1 VRYRVHGQPEEI
13 LMLTIQSLKCI
24 YDTSARGWAMELV
37 FEGETVTK
45 RFDVD
50 GPDDAEMLIESFEDS
65 SSSIFD
71 PATGEISFAY
81 EYAAH
86 EDEETKTSELED
98 DDAEEH
104 DEDGD
109 DDGHHHDDNKQIQK
123 KVA

>member
-1 VRYRVHGQPEEI
+1 
-13 LMLTIQSLKCI
+13 MLTIQSLKCI

-37 FEGETVTK
+37 FDGETATK

-65 SSSIFD
+65 SSSTFD

-86 EDEETKTSELED
+86 EDEAEEDDETETSERED
-98 DDAEEH
+98 DDTEEH

-109 DDGHHHDDNKQIQK
+109 DDGHHHDDKKQTQK